1 MNTTKTNGN
10 PVAQLLEQ
18 ALSLTNFQ
26 VGIPV
31 IIDYDSIVQ
40 AAIKAYR
47 EEQERKAKDPKVLI
61 RQAEAYSRYGRRVIV
76 SLVRRGKLQKYR
88 FDIREEENEE
98 GLIEK
103 SAAGNVYY
111 RLAEI
116 ENAIE
121 EGNVLKGTRRVWV
134 D

>member
-1 MNTTKTNGN
+1 M
-10 PVAQLLEQ
+10 
-18 ALSLTNFQ
+18 
-26 VGIPV
+26 
-31 IIDYDSIVQ
+31 
-40 AAIKAYR
+40 
-47 EEQERKAKDPKVLI
+47 LI

>member
-18 ALSLTNFQ
+18 ALSLTNLQ

-47 EEQERKAKDPKVLI
+47 EEHD
-61 RQAEAYSRYGRRVIV
+61 AYMPYT
-76 SLVRRGKLQKYR
+76 K
-88 FDIREEENEE
+88 
-98 GLIEK
+98 
-103 SAAGNVYY
+103 
-111 RLAEI
+111 
-116 ENAIE
+116 
-121 EGNVLKGTRRVWV
+121 
-134 D
+134 

>member
-18 ALSLTNFQ
+18 ALSLTNLQ

-47 EEQERKAKDPKVLI
+47 EE
-61 RQAEAYSRYGRRVIV
+61 
-76 SLVRRGKLQKYR
+76 
-88 FDIREEENEE
+88 
-98 GLIEK
+98 
-103 SAAGNVYY
+103 
-111 RLAEI
+111 
-116 ENAIE
+116 
-121 EGNVLKGTRRVWV
+121 
-134 D
+134 